1 MFQTDLTDTA
11 SQTATSLLERE
22 SNDRPLVFDAL
33 CWIGRLRHDPL
44 GWQQWACVSSSGYP
58 IHDARPTVAR
68 VPKLDTSRSASAT
81 LTVND
86 LCILMPYENSL
97 LVMSMNGPQ
106 VKEVLER
113 GYRNYRWYK

>member
-1 MFQTDLTDTA
+1 EFTPGMLLA
-11 SQTATSLLERE
+11 GLSLGAW
-22 SNDRPLVFDAL
+22 VG
-33 CWIGRLRHDPL
+33 IK
-44 GWQQWACVSSSGYP
+44 
-58 IHDARPTVAR
+58 TVAR

-113 GYRNYRWYK
+113 GYRNCRWYK